1 MLVEAIVK
9 HNLPFTF
16 VEYEGIRKIFTYL
29 NPDVKHISRNTT
41 KADIIKIYM
50 KEKDYIKNKLKI
62 TFGRICLTLDLWT
75 SITSEGYTCLTTHYV
90 NDNWELKN
98 IVLNFYHMSPP
109 HTWTPLSKQ
118 ILIFLEDWGIEEK
131 LFFITLDNASN
142 NDNCQVFI
150 KEKLN
155 E

>member
-1 MLVEAIVK
+1 MSQRKISQEEFHEMLVEAIVK

-29 NPDVKHISRNTT
+29 NPDVKHISKNTT
-41 KADIIKIYM
+41 KADIIKFYM

-98 IVLNFYHMSPP
+98 IILNFYHMSPP
-109 HTWTPLSKQ
+109 HT
-118 ILIFLEDWGIEEK
+118 
-131 LFFITLDNASN
+131 
-142 NDNCQVFI
+142 
-150 KEKLN
+150 
-155 E
+155 

>member
-1 MLVEAIVK
+1 MLAKAIVK

-90 NDNWELKN
+90 NDNWELKY
-98 IVLNFYHMSPP
+98 IILNFYHMSPP
-109 HTWTPLSKQ
+109 HT
-118 ILIFLEDWGIEEK
+118 
-131 LFFITLDNASN
+131 
-142 NDNCQVFI
+142 
-150 KEKLN
+150 
-155 E
+155 